1 MKKSSLEGFISR
13 YNLGGEI
20 ESVKIVSDKTGMSVK
35 FISDDKTLLG
45 TVTSE
50 DAEFAD
56 GEFGVYTTSQLKNL
70 LGVLDANINVT
81 AGSAALEFS
90 DNSTMVNYMMADLS
104 VIPAVPDIKQV
115 PDFESE
121 ITLSD
126 EFISRFIKS
135 KSALNESDTFTFQCK
150 GGKGEII
157 LGYSK
162 INSNRISIKVD
173 CTCTKDSVGPI
184 SFSAKYLKE
193 ILNANRTPKAANL
206 KIATAGLAHC
216 TFESEGFKS
225 EYFLVEVK

>member
-1 MKKSSLEGFISR
+1 MKKISLEGFISR

-20 ESVKIVSDKTGMSVK
+20 ESVKLVSTDNGMSVK

-50 DAEFAD
+50 DGEFAN

-90 DNSTMVNYMMADLS
+90 DNSTTVNYMMADVS
-104 VIPAVPDIKQV
+104 VIPAVPDIKQI
-115 PDFESE
+115 PEFESE
-121 ITLSD
+121 IVLSD

-157 LGYSK
+157 LGYAK

-173 CTCTKDSVGPI
+173 CKCSKDSIQPI

-193 ILNANRTPKAANL
+193 ILNANKSPKSAIM
-206 KIATAGLAHC
+206 KIATAGLAQC
-216 TFESEGFKS
+216 SFESEGYKS
-225 EYFLVEVK
+225 EYYLVEVK

>member
-90 DNSTMVNYMMADLS
+90 DNSTTVNYMMADLS

-135 KSALNESDTFTFQCK
+135 KGALSDSDTFTFQCK
-150 GGKGEII
+150 DGKGEII

-193 ILNANRTPKAANL
+193 ILNANRTPKAATL

>member
-13 YNLGGEI
+13 YTLGGEI
-20 ESVKIVSDKTGMSVK
+20 ESVKIISDKTGMTVK

-90 DNSTMVNYMMADLS
+90 DNSTTVNYMMADLS

-135 KSALNESDTFTFQCK
+135 KGALNESDTFTFQCK
-150 GGKGEII
+150 DGKGEII